1 MLKWTNFQTITRIS
15 DLLEMV
21 VKWSEAPWPLVPEEM
36 RAERKQQRLTDVER
50 YLAKPW
56 FD

>member
-50 YLAKPW
+50 DLAKPW